1 MDSWLVCYDISD
13 PKRLRRVARA
23 CQDFGGRRQL
33 SVFLMRLS
41 PTAFQKLRARLHEL
55 IDHRADQI
63 LLWPLCARC
72 VEGVQALGRGTDPV
86 DEGDVVVV
94 V

>member
-1 MDSWLVCYDISD
+1 MDSWLICYDICD
-13 PKRLRRVARA
+13 PKRLRKVART

-55 IDHRADQI
+55 IDHRTDQI
-63 LLWPLCARC
+63 LLWPLCAKC
-72 VEGVQALGRGTDPV
+72 VHRVEALGRSTPPV
-86 DEGDVVVV
+86 DQDDVVVV
-94 V
+94 L